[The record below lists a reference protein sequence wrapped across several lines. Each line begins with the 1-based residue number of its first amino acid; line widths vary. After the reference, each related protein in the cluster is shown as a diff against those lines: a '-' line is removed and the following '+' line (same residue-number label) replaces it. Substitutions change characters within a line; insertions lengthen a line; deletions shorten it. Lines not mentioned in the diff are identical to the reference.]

1 VSALPAEPRPTSGR
15 RARFASVD
23 DLLADARR
31 QLVRVS
37 PHQAAH
43 RVAAGALLV
52 DIRPQWQ
59 READGVVPGALHV
72 ERNHLEWRLHPE
84 SGASIPQASWDAE
97 WIVLCT
103 EGYTSS
109 LAAAAL
115 RSLGLD
121 ATDVVGGIHAWRAA
135 GLPTAALPSAATD
148 APSGAPRLPMSVPR

>member
-1 VSALPAEPRPTSGR
+1 MTTSGLETR
-15 RARFASVD
+15 PHATFSSVD

-31 QLVRVS
+31 RLVRVT
-37 PHQAAH
+37 PHQAER
-43 RVAAGALLV
+43 RVRGGAVLV

-72 ERNHLEWRLHPE
+72 ERNHLEWRLHPG
-84 SGASIPQASWDAE
+84 SGASLPEARWDSE
-97 WIVLCT
+97 WIILCT

-115 RSLGLD
+115 VSLGLD

-135 GLPTAALPSAATD
+135 GLSTC
-148 APSGAPRLPMSVPR
+148 RLPVADVGGAVKTVVP

>member
-1 VSALPAEPRPTSGR
+1 MSALAAEPPR
-15 RARFASVD
+15 RAARFASVEE
-23 DLLADARR
+23 LLADARR
-31 QLVRVS
+31 QLVRVT

-43 RVAAGALLV
+43 RVRAGAVLV

-59 READGVVPGALHV
+59 READGIVPGALHV
-72 ERNHLEWRLHPE
+72 ERNHLEWRLHPA
-84 SGASIPQASWDAE
+84 SGASIPQAGWDTE

-121 ATDVVGGIHAWRAA
+121 ATDVVGGIRAWRLA
-135 GLPTAALPSAATD
+135 GLPVGNVGIAD
-148 APSGAPRLPMSVPR
+148 VGGAVETVDP

>member
-1 VSALPAEPRPTSGR
+1 MSALPAEPTR
-15 RARFASVD
+15 RTARFTSVD
-23 DLLADARR
+23 ALLADARR
-31 QLVRVS
+31 QLVRVT
-37 PHQAAH
+37 PHQAAR
-43 RVAAGALLV
+43 RVRAGAVLV

-59 READGVVPGALHV
+59 RDADGTVPGSLHV

-84 SGASIPQASWDAE
+84 SGASLPEASWDAE

-121 ATDVVGGIHAWRAA
+121 ATDVVGGIQAWRAA
-135 GLPTAALPSAATD
+135 GLPVV
-148 APSGAPRLPMSVPR
+148 APAKRLVGADGEAVTPTE

>member
-1 VSALPAEPRPTSGR
+1 MSALAAEPRR
-15 RARFASVD
+15 RAARFASVD
-23 DLLADARR
+23 ALLADARSR
-31 QLVRVS
+31 LVRVS

-43 RVAAGALLV
+43 RTRRGARLV

-84 SGASIPQASWDAE
+84 SGAALPEATWEAE

-103 EGYTSS
+103 EGFTSS

-121 ATDVVGGIHAWRAA
+121 ATDVVGGIYAWRAA
-135 GLPTAALPSAATD
+135 GLPVDTFPIAD
-148 APSGAPRLPMSVPR
+148 VGADVKTVVP

>member
-1 VSALPAEPRPTSGR
+1 MSALASEPPR
-15 RARFASVD
+15 RAARFASVD
-23 DLLADARR
+23 ALLADARSR
-31 QLVRVS
+31 LVRVS

-43 RVAAGALLV
+43 RTRAGARLV

-59 READGVVPGALHV
+59 READGIVPGALHV
-72 ERNHLEWRLHPE
+72 DRNHLEWRLHPE
-84 SGASIPQASWDAE
+84 SGASLAEATWDAE

-135 GLPTAALPSAATD
+135 GLPVDTFPIADVGAAVKTV
-148 APSGAPRLPMSVPR
+148 VP

>member
-1 VSALPAEPRPTSGR
+1 MSALHTEPARPA
-15 RARFASVD
+15 ARYASVD
-23 DLLADARR
+23 ALLADARR

-43 RVAAGALLV
+43 RVRSGAVLV

-59 READGVVPGALHV
+59 RVADGVVPGALHV

-84 SGASIPQASWDAE
+84 SGASLSQASWDQE

-135 GLPTAALPSAATD
+135 GLPVGTVGIAD
-148 APSGAPRLPMSVPR
+148 VGGAGETVDP

>member
-1 VSALPAEPRPTSGR
+1 MSALPVEPTRR

-23 DLLADARR
+23 ALLADARR
-31 QLVRVS
+31 HLVRVT

-43 RVAAGALLV
+43 RVRAGAVLV

-72 ERNHLEWRLHPE
+72 DRNHLEWRLHPE
-84 SGASIPQASWDAE
+84 SGASLPQAAWDAE

-103 EGYTSS
+103 ERYTSS

-135 GLPTAALPSAATD
+135 GLPVSTVPIAD
-148 APSGAPRLPMSVPR
+148 VSGAGETVVP

>member
-1 VSALPAEPRPTSGR
+1 MSALASQPPRRG
-15 RARFASVD
+15 ARFASVD

-43 RVAAGALLV
+43 RVRAGALLV

-59 READGVVPGALHV
+59 REFDGVVPGALHV
-72 ERNHLEWRLHPE
+72 ERNHLEWRLHPG
-84 SGASIPQASWDAE
+84 SGASIAEASWDAE

-121 ATDVVGGIHAWRAA
+121 ATDVVGGVHAWREA
-135 GLPTAALPSAATD
+135 GLPTARLDRGLAIADVGAAVKTV
-148 APSGAPRLPMSVPR
+148 VP

>member
-1 VSALPAEPRPTSGR
+1 MSALPAEPARR

-23 DLLADARR
+23 ALLADARR
-31 QLVRVS
+31 QLVRVT

-43 RVAAGALLV
+43 RVRAGAVLV
-52 DIRPQWQ
+52 DIRPDWQ
-59 READGVVPGALHV
+59 RTADGVVPGALHV
-72 ERNHLEWRLHPE
+72 DRNHLEWRLHPE
-84 SGASIPQASWDAE
+84 SGASLPQATWDTE

-135 GLPTAALPSAATD
+135 GLPTGP
-148 APSGAPRLPMSVPR
+148 APIADVGGSVETVVP

>member
-1 VSALPAEPRPTSGR
+1 MSALPAEPPRR

-23 DLLADARR
+23 ALLADARR
-31 QLVRVS
+31 QLVRVT

-43 RVAAGALLV
+43 RVRVGAVLV

-72 ERNHLEWRLHPE
+72 DRNHLEWRLHPE
-84 SGASIPQASWDAE
+84 SGASLPQAAWDAE

-135 GLPTAALPSAATD
+135 GLPVSTIPIAD
-148 APSGAPRLPMSVPR
+148 VSGGGETVVP